1 MIFLET
7 TTTIPAVVDA
17 IQEQVDKASSLFTDI
32 TNYFLG
38 ILPLLIIAIIVMAVG
53 VLLSRLISRI
63 VSKAMKRSNVED
75 SARSFLVSVIKTA
88 LYVLVIIMALSVLN
102 VPMSSIITVLGAAGL
117 AVSLALQNCLT
128 NLCGGFIILFSKPF
142 ASGDTV
148 EIDGTLGIVESIGVL
163 YTKMRTFDGKS
174 IFIPNGKVSDTKLVN
189 YTETP
194 TRRIDLK
201 YDISYNESYDKARQI
216 IMTVVMENNMI
227 LDEPAPI
234 IRMGEHKDSSIS
246 VDVLVWVNNSD
257 YNEVKYTLNEQIK
270 HLFDKNEIDI
280 PFNQLDVHIIEE
292 KNDRKEK
299 SFKN

>member
-1 MIFLET
+1 MET

>member
-1 MIFLET
+1 MET
-7 TTTIPAVVDA
+7 TTTIPAVVDT
-17 IQEQVDKASSLFTDI
+17 IQEQVDKASGFFTDI

-38 ILPLLIIAIIVMAVG
+38 ILPLLIIAIIVLVVG

-148 EIDGTLGIVESIGVL
+148 EIDGALGIVESIGVL

-174 IFIPNGKVSDTKLVN
+174 ILIPNGKVSDAKLIN

-201 YDISYNESYDKARQI
+201 YDISYTANYDKARQI
-216 IMTVVMENNMI
+216 IMTAVMENSMI
-227 LDEPAPI
+227 LGDPAPI
-234 IRMGEHKDSSIS
+234 IRMNSHNDSSIS
-246 VDVLVWVNNSD
+246 IAVLVWVNNSD
-257 YNEVKYTLNEQIK
+257 YNEVRYTLNEQVK
-270 HLFDKNEIDI
+270 YLFDKNEIEI

-292 KNDRKEK
+292 KNDSKEK

>member
-1 MIFLET
+1 MET

-201 YDISYNESYDKARQI
+201 YDISYTASYDKARQI

-280 PFNQLDVHIIEE
+280 PFNQLDVHIVEE